1 MLGLAYSFRIK
12 INYKDSF
19 SAMFKIKLK
28 SALNPWLK
36 LFIPTLSGPRIKHI
50 LLTLKALCLRKFRQY
65 IFCNYW
71 IEKNQNALTPVFNDR
86 IEMMV
91 LKLL

>member
-1 MLGLAYSFRIK
+1 MLGLACSFGIK

-36 LFIPTLSGPRIKHI
+36 LFIPTLSGPRIKHT

-65 IFCNYW
+65 ISA
-71 IEKNQNALTPVFNDR
+71 ITG
-86 IEMMV
+86 
-91 LKLL
+91 

>member
-19 SAMFKIKLK
+19 LAMFKIKLK

-36 LFIPTLSGPRIKHI
+36 LFIPTSSGPRIKHI
-50 LLTLKALCLRKFRQY
+50 LLTLKALCLRKFRQQLLDR
-65 IFCNYW
+65 
-71 IEKNQNALTPVFNDR
+71 KNQITLTPFFNNR
-86 IEMMV
+86 IEIMV

>member
-1 MLGLAYSFRIK
+1 MLGLACSFGIK

-19 SAMFKIKLK
+19 SAKFKIKLK

-50 LLTLKALCLRKFRQY
+50 LLTLKALCLRKFQQY

-71 IEKNQNALTPVFNDR
+71 IEKLEFEDKN
-86 IEMMV
+86 MH
-91 LKLL
+91 

>member
-19 SAMFKIKLK
+19 SAKFKIKLK

-50 LLTLKALCLRKFRQY
+50 LLTLKALCLRKFRQQLLDR
-65 IFCNYW
+65 
-71 IEKNQNALTPVFNDR
+71 KNQITLTPFFNNR
-86 IEMMV
+86 IEIMV

>member
-28 SALNPWLK
+28 SALNTWLK

-50 LLTLKALCLRKFRQY
+50 LLTLKALCLRKFRQQLLDR
-65 IFCNYW
+65 
-71 IEKNQNALTPVFNDR
+71 KNQITLTPFFNNR
-86 IEMMV
+86 IEIMV

>member
-1 MLGLAYSFRIK
+1 MLGLACSFGIK

-19 SAMFKIKLK
+19 SAKFKIKLK

-50 LLTLKALCLRKFRQY
+50 LLTLKALCLRKFRQQLLDR
-65 IFCNYW
+65 
-71 IEKNQNALTPVFNDR
+71 KNQITLTPFFNNR
-86 IEMMV
+86 IEIMV